1 MFDGTITGTKSI
13 RKKTKKMNLLMVCSR
28 IECNISE
35 WIMLKNPKRPDS
47 SEKKIKKSKF
57 LSFEIFLKYVYCISL

>member
-35 WIMLKNPKRPDS
+35 
-47 SEKKIKKSKF
+47 
-57 LSFEIFLKYVYCISL
+57 